1 MDTKS
6 LSLKTVRV
14 IAQSIEFDWIHPYKN
29 DNTSASIGTG
39 FFIDNKGTL
48 LTCAHVVINSK
59 KIVIEV
65 PNYGKEKLDVEV
77 VGICPDLDIAVLRTV
92 KYKNKEFYKLHDEN
106 FIFRMTPGTDVF
118 AVGFPLGQDNIKYT
132 KGIISGRQN
141 GLIQTDTAI
150 NGGNSGGPLIYNGKV
165 IGINTSKNV
174 GDNID
179 NIGFATPIKFYY
191 LYKDFLNK
199 PKGENKLVKKP
210 NIGLK
215 VQNTSPALLAVLKS
229 KCSGGVLVNKVFK
242 ESPIFKT
249 GISAGDLLCKI
260 NDIQINSF
268 GLLDKE
274 WFNQKMTLEDYLS
287 TLKLKS
293 KIKITFFRRGKMY
306 EKTFLNDYFE
316 LSISDK
322 YPIFEQ
328 KEIDYEIFG
337 GMIVMELTK
346 NHIDFL
352 KKVIGEV
359 FKVGDVKDSVL
370 TTFKYFETENRDKS
384 RLIITH
390 IFPNSYLSNFELLNT
405 FEIIS
410 KVNDVDCFT
419 LNDYRKAILKS
430 KGSKYI
436 YIKTESNSH
445 AALDV
450 NEVIESEPL
459 FSDTFK
465 YSLSISYNNLLKK
478 THNPRTKKKY
488 QKKGKSVKNPSK

>member
-1 MDTKS
+1 
-6 LSLKTVRV
+6 
-14 IAQSIEFDWIHPYKN
+14 
-29 DNTSASIGTG
+29 
-39 FFIDNKGTL
+39 
-48 LTCAHVVINSK
+48 
-59 KIVIEV
+59 
-65 PNYGKEKLDVEV
+65 
-77 VGICPDLDIAVLRTV
+77 
-92 KYKNKEFYKLHDEN
+92 
-106 FIFRMTPGTDVF
+106 
-118 AVGFPLGQDNIKYT
+118 
-132 KGIISGRQN
+132 
-141 GLIQTDTAI
+141 
-150 NGGNSGGPLIYNGKV
+150 
-165 IGINTSKNV
+165 
-174 GDNID
+174 
-179 NIGFATPIKFYY
+179 
-191 LYKDFLNK
+191 
-199 PKGENKLVKKP
+199 
-210 NIGLK
+210 
-215 VQNTSPALLAVLKS
+215 
-229 KCSGGVLVNKVFK
+229 
-242 ESPIFKT
+242 
-249 GISAGDLLCKI
+249 
-260 NDIQINSF
+260 
-268 GLLDKE
+268 
-274 WFNQKMTLEDYLS
+274 
-287 TLKLKS
+287 
-293 KIKITFFRRGKMY
+293 MY